1 MKRVIIGTFILL
13 LFACNRVKVSPGTPK
28 CIKNKI
34 EDYIKTGEIDGLNVD
49 AYLTVYEYEYSG
61 KKVYLF
67 KVNNPVVC
75 GAPGCDPVFEGAEC
89 NYLLFDE
96 DCNRLN
102 INECTCD
109 SCDNFSG
116 KLIRKVWTNTD

>member
-67 KVNNPVVC
+67 KVNNPVIC
-75 GAPGCDPVFEGAEC
+75 GFSGCDPIFEGVEC
-89 NYLLFDE
+89 NYLLFDKYF
-96 DCNRLN
+96 NMLK
-102 INECTCD
+102 INKFTYN

-116 KLIRKVWTNTD
+116 KLIRKIWTNTD